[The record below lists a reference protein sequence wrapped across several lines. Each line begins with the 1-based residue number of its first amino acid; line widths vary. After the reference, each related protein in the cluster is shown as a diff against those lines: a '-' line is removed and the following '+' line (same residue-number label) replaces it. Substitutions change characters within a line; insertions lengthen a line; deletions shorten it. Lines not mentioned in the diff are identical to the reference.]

1 MPIYIPGKRDHRN
14 RRVGATKRSAVAVL
28 SLTAMVDMFTVLAV
42 FLLQNYATT
51 NQILYLP
58 EKVELP
64 QASAVKELKPS
75 NVVIVS
81 KDGIFLNET
90 KIVPYLEVK
99 EASDWKINP
108 LVDGVKKLIK
118 DGEEEKKKLSSRIKQ
133 AVNEARKNEPEVEE
147 IDKFRKMTIQA
158 DQMIDFLTVKK
169 VMYTVTEAGVI
180 EINFAVLKKE
190 DKEKLKE
197 SL

>member
-14 RRVGATKRSAVAVL
+14 RKVGATKRSAVAVL

-90 KIVPYLEVK
+90 KVVPYLEVK
-99 EASDWKINP
+99 EASDWLIPP

-118 DGEEEKKKLSSRIKQ
+118 DGEEEKKKLSRRIKQ
-133 AVNEARKNEPEVEE
+133 AVNEARKNDTPEEE
-147 IDKFRKMTIQA
+147 VDKFRKLTIQA
-158 DQMIDFLTVKK
+158 DKLIDFLTVKK
-169 VMYTVTEAGVI
+169 VMYTVTEAGVF

-190 DKEKLKE
+190 ELEKSKGL
-197 SL
+197 